1 MQLIET
7 VYEKRGHIAYV
18 TLNREHAANA
28 FNVQMCDEM
37 MYIWQDFRDD
47 DDLRV
52 AVVTGVGEKYFC
64 TGVDVKESRT
74 RPMGHIWLPIARVMD
89 KLYKPIVC
97 AVNGMC
103 VGGGLHFISDSD
115 IIIGSDNALFFDS
128 HVNVGLISGWEPI
141 GLSRRIPLNYVLR
154 MVLEGR
160 NYKIDAAEAL
170 RIGLVTEVVPPDK
183 LIERATEIAEAV
195 ASNAPLAVQY
205 SKEAIKK
212 GLNLGLEDALELSA
226 YILKEV
232 WASEDVKEGAQAFA
246 EKRQPRFK
254 GR

>member
-1 MQLIET
+1 MELIET
-7 VYEKRGHIAYV
+7 TYEKRGHIAYV
-18 TLNREHAANA
+18 TLNRPHAANA

-52 AVVTGVGEKYFC
+52 AIVTGSGDKYFC

-74 RPMGHIWLPIARVMD
+74 RPMGHVWLPIARVMD
-89 KLYKPIVC
+89 KIYKPIIC

-103 VGGGLHFISDSD
+103 VGGGLHFIVDSD
-115 IIIGSDNALFFDS
+115 IIIGSENALFFDS

-154 MVLEGR
+154 MAIEGR
-160 NYKIDAAEAL
+160 DYKIDAAEAL
-170 RIGLVTEVVPPDK
+170 RIGLLTEVLPPDK
-183 LIERATEIAEAV
+183 LLERATDIAEKV
-195 ASNAPLAVQY
+195 ASNAPLAVQH

-226 YILKEV
+226 YILKEA
-232 WASEDVKEGAQAFA
+232 WDTEDVKEGAQAFA
-246 EKRQPRFK
+246 EKRQPQFK